1 MKFALQFLL
10 IFNLFNSQQLKLFH
24 LKEKGNV
31 LICDSIKINGRFV
44 SGKLIF
50 DTGSTKTLLDVGT
63 LDIENYRRKETINTY
78 YGQLSFRNIRL
89 NSLEIGNLR
98 EEKIEVRFIDIK
110 KILGSCNP
118 ENIIGIIGMDIIK
131 KYNWKLN
138 LKNNELLYSNSA
150 FNNDGYSIYPIN
162 FKHNGGKFFGSDKK
176 PTFSLKIN
184 DINTDFIIDT
194 GSFDI
199 ISVNKKNQKIPKIK
213 LLEMQNSYGNIISEE
228 YIAKGKIYIIDK
240 EVDLP
245 IKYSDHL
252 LTSIGAGF
260 LKNFEVIFDEG
271 FKNIYLKKHEDFKTD
286 VDIKMNF
293 GFSIEKFYNNIRVS
307 NVYKN
312 SLADKSGLKVLDEI
326 ASINGINLEQY
337 DLCTDAQNIV
347 AQFEKSQM
355 IIRLKNDKIINI
367 VQ

>member
-1 MKFALQFLL
+1 M
-10 IFNLFNSQQLKLFH
+10 
-24 LKEKGNV
+24 
-31 LICDSIKINGRFV
+31 
-44 SGKLIF
+44 
-50 DTGSTKTLLDVGT
+50 
-63 LDIENYRRKETINTY
+63 
-78 YGQLSFRNIRL
+78 
-89 NSLEIGNLR
+89 
-98 EEKIEVRFIDIK
+98 
-110 KILGSCNP
+110 
-118 ENIIGIIGMDIIK
+118 
-131 KYNWKLN
+131 
-138 LKNNELLYSNSA
+138 
-150 FNNDGYSIYPIN
+150 
-162 FKHNGGKFFGSDKK
+162 
-176 PTFSLKIN
+176 
-184 DINTDFIIDT
+184 
-194 GSFDI
+194 
-199 ISVNKKNQKIPKIK
+199 
-213 LLEMQNSYGNIISEE
+213 
-228 YIAKGKIYIIDK
+228 
-240 EVDLP
+240 
-245 IKYSDHL
+245 

-367 VQ
+367 VK